1 MKKKHHILIGPLRT
15 GRFRFLLA
23 AIVSVFVLRP
33 FLDSVAGISF
43 LTDIFLAL
51 VTVSGIF
58 GLAEERRKFLGA
70 LVIAFAVF
78 ALQVTSHLFHTFPM
92 EVLKRICYAVF
103 FAYLLIIILSHI
115 FRQEEVTEDLITGA
129 VCAYLL
135 IGLVWTFIFYFL
147 EQARQG
153 SCFPC
158 HKLTSRYRVILLLQ
172 FRNPFNAGIWGH
184 CSPNESCPLLQ
195 RS

>member
-1 MKKKHHILIGPLRT
+1 
-15 GRFRFLLA
+15 
-23 AIVSVFVLRP
+23 
-33 FLDSVAGISF
+33 
-43 LTDIFLAL
+43 
-51 VTVSGIF
+51 
-58 GLAEERRKFLGA
+58 
-70 LVIAFAVF
+70 
-78 ALQVTSHLFHTFPM
+78 M

-153 SCFPC
+153 SFSLVPNSPRDIGSFFYYSFATLSTVGYGDIVP
-158 HKLTSRYRVILLLQ
+158 LTS
-172 FRNPFNAGIWGH
+172 PA
-184 CSPNESCPLLQ
+184 
-195 RS
+195 RSLSVLEALTGQLYLAITIARLVTVHASRPRKRRDEEGRSTTKGGK